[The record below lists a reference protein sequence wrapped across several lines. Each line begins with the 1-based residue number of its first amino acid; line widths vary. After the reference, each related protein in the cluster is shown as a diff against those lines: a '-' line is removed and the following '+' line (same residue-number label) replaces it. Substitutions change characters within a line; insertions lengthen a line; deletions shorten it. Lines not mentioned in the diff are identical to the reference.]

1 MHFIHKILCFEVFL
15 HKIALFFKNLF
26 FPDFRSIEPV
36 SRLIEIAIKD
46 FGLNLP
52 ASIGARSI
60 KTNFRSIKP
69 LFLSIENRSEGFLKT
84 CFLHVFF
91 SIQTFSKTFWLSLFY
106 RSKSSQLLSFSL
118 KIFQRFLS
126 FKAGKTLLPLIFSFI
141 FMFHAF

>member
-91 SIQTFSKTFWLSLFY
+91 SIQTFWLSLFD